1 MGGCF
6 VLHWKM
12 LSVLHLLGIW
22 SFSSFS
28 FPGGQFYKKKKKN
41 YIYIYMM
48 FFFGQFYGEKKGNQN
63 FYFLSPCY
71 IIEVSLSLFL
81 FLSIF

>member
-1 MGGCF
+1 MCCIFWVFGP
-6 VLHWKM
+6 
-12 LSVLHLLGIW
+12 LLP
-22 SFSSFS
+22 
-28 FPGGQFYKKKKKN
+28 FPFQEVNSTRKRKKI
-41 YIYIYMM
+41 IYIYDDV
-48 FFFGQFYGEKKGNQN
+48 FFGQFYGEKKGNQN

>member
-22 SFSSFS
+22 SFASFS

-41 YIYIYMM
+41 YIYIYI
-48 FFFGQFYGEKKGNQN
+48 YINI
-63 FYFLSPCY
+63 LST
-71 IIEVSLSLFL
+71 
-81 FLSIF
+81 